1 MSQAALLTSP
11 LTVILLQ
18 PQALALQTSH
28 PAPTCPAAGSLS
40 TRALSS
46 LMACGALASPG
57 RLGCSPSG
65 RTLTMY
71 WFMAST

>member
-18 PQALALQTSH
+18 PQALALQTSR

-40 TRALSS
+40 PRALSS
-46 LMACGALASPG
+46 LMACGALAFPG
-57 RLGCSPSG
+57 PLGCSPSG
-65 RTLTMY
+65 RTRSL